1 MTGLVTR
8 TRRVSLLA
16 ITAGACLVF
25 SGCTGSP
32 QSVSPSA
39 SPTSSGPTLR
49 GVAVESF
56 TCAALL
62 PDRPFDYVRFQST
75 SGLLACG
82 SELSTTGVGLSAT
95 DPDFSE
101 VLTALSAKDV
111 NQDRPCSPPLGRTWS
126 LSFLASASGQ
136 AYIVRVPR
144 GGCGAIQPKLS
155 HALKSAGIELKHY
168 PQSG

>member
-1 MTGLVTR
+1 MTCRLTR
-8 TRRVSLLA
+8 MTRISLLA
-16 ITAGACLVF
+16 FTAGACLVF
-25 SGCTGSP
+25 SGCTDNP
-32 QSVSPSA
+32 QVGSPSA
-39 SPTSSGPTLR
+39 SPTSSVPMLG
-49 GVAVESF
+49 GVPVESF
-56 TCAALL
+56 TCAALG
-62 PDRPFDYVRFQST
+62 PDRPFDYVRFEST

-82 SELSTTGVGLSAT
+82 PELPITGVGISAT
-95 DPDFSE
+95 DPGFSE
-101 VLTALSAKDV
+101 VLTALSAKDA

-155 HALKSAGIELKHY
+155 HALKSAGIVLKHY